1 MDIAVEGLKEAI
13 DALKAYRDSL
23 DDKRKRLL
31 ERLAEI
37 GVETANL
44 RFSEVIPI
52 YSGVFD
58 GVDVGVMWVDD
69 HTLAVKASGG
79 QVGFL
84 EFGAGIHH
92 YGQGHPLAGEFGTG
106 PGTYGPRGNQEYW
119 YYKDRGGQIGE
130 WSQPSVRNPN
140 VIRTSGNPPSRAMY
154 QAGVEIRK
162 KITEIA
168 KEIYES

>member
-1 MDIAVEGLKEAI
+1 MDITVEGLKEAI

-23 DDKRKRLL
+23 DEKMKEVLK
-31 ERLAEI
+31 RLAEI
-37 GVETANL
+37 GIDTANV
-44 RFSEVIPI
+44 RFAEVAPI

-58 GVDVGVMWVDD
+58 GVNVSAVWLDD
-69 HTLAVKASGG
+69 KTVAVRASGG

-154 QAGVEIRK
+154 QAGQKMRAEIQH
-162 KITEIA
+162 ILDEVFG
-168 KEIYES
+168 